1 MRVRHWPTR
10 CAAAGGPVYQTTA
23 APQLRGLAYRPASS
37 GGWQP
42 GVVACQRSAGGRH
55 SVRSDRHLQAC
66 GVLARRYCACAGV
79 CCRRPCLVHPARL
92 ACPPSKGGF
101 TRQGWPVCSDGCLQA
116 CGGVLARRYSART
129 GVCCRRPC
137 LAPSKGAVYSPP
149 GTLVAGLH
157 LFPGLSWNRGM
168 LLCARRTGLV
178 LGSVPGHVLSH
189 VCGHAWSVCPLL
201 HMPIFTYIDRDAVYM

>member
-79 CCRRPCLVHPARL
+79 CCRRPCLVHPARV
-92 ACPPSKGGF
+92 ASPGRGG
-101 TRQGWPVCSDGCLQA
+101 L
-116 CGGVLARRYSART
+116 SART
-129 GVCCRRPC
+129 GACRRVVSWLAGTAPARACAAGGRVWPPARGPC
-137 LAPSKGAVYSPP
+137 TVHQALWWP
-149 GTLVAGLH
+149 
-157 LFPGLSWNRGM
+157 
-168 LLCARRTGLV
+168 
-178 LGSVPGHVLSH
+178 
-189 VCGHAWSVCPLL
+189 VCTSFQV
-201 HMPIFTYIDRDAVYM
+201 